1 MVSDLVPRSL
11 WPSISLALVFGAFSC
26 GHANAEPLTLSS
38 SLENRFSDNVT
49 KASSNES
56 SDIETRVDLQ
66 LSHQSDPGVCQ
77 SDTYADLGYGIWH
90 DKTYDPETYTTLDFQ
105 GRCELASGLNW
116 ELSDN
121 LRNVAQDSQG
131 TDTPDNRTRKNI
143 FRTGPVYVL
152 PLTLVD
158 QLRIAATYENTEFAE
173 PEASDSDRLIGS
185 ASWNHLFNSLFSAGL
200 SVSTNRAEF
209 DTGAETTTDVV
220 SVIFAQSWATT
231 RLSGSLGMSEI
242 EGDFGG
248 TTVQSDGF
256 VGDIKLERDINL
268 VTTAYLSA
276 SRELTDQTSDFDVRF
291 GEFVFDLQEISE
303 VEVTAIDAGVRRQFS
318 DASLLNLNV
327 FANRADYIRTNETED
342 RLGFNLSYTRTI
354 VPLLSFTS
362 ALGYQH
368 ETFEDGDLTQKTASL
383 ELGLNYEW
391 TRDLALAGLIGRSQ
405 RTSDAEFSEYEE
417 NWLLVR
423 LDYRFF

>member
-1 MVSDLVPRSL
+1 MVNAFAPRRL
-11 WPSISLALVFGAFSC
+11 WPSILLALVFGAFSC

-66 LSHQSDPGVCQ
+66 LSHQRDPGVCQ

-105 GRCELASGLNW
+105 GRCELTEGLNW
-116 ELSDN
+116 ELGDN
-121 LRNVAQDSQG
+121 LRNVTQNSQG

-143 FRTGPVYVL
+143 FRTGPVYVV
-152 PLTLVD
+152 PITLVD
-158 QLRIAATYENTEFAE
+158 QLRVAATYENTEFSE
-173 PEASDSDRLIGS
+173 PEAIDSDRLIGS
-185 ASWNHLFNSLFSAGL
+185 ASWNRLFSPSFSAGL
-200 SVSTNRAEF
+200 SVSTNKAEF
-209 DTGAETTTDVV
+209 DTGAETTTNVV
-220 SVIFAQSWATT
+220 SLLFSQSWSTT
-231 RLSGSLGMSEI
+231 RLSGSLGVSEI

-248 TTVQSDGF
+248 TTQKTDGF
-256 VGDIKLERDINL
+256 VGSVDLERDINL

-318 DASLLNLNV
+318 DASLLNLSV

-405 RTSDAEFSEYEE
+405 RNSDAQFSEYEE